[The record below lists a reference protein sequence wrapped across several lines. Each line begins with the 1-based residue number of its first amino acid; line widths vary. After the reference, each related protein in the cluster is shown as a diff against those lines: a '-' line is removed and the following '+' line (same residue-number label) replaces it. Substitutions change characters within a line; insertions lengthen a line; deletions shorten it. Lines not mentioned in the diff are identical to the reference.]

1 MHLRIIGSGDAFGSG
16 GRHNTC
22 FHLATAG
29 RSVLIDCGASAP
41 VALRAQGIDPN
52 TIDAVVLS
60 HLHGDHFGGVPFLM
74 LDGQFLSRRE
84 RPILFAGPPGTRDRI
99 NAAMEVFYPN
109 STKTKYRFPWSV
121 QEIAVGEPTDVLGL
135 KVTSTEVIHSSGAPS
150 TALRISDGKRTFA
163 YSGDTQWTDAL
174 LTVAAGADLFIVEC
188 YDYDRELTGHM
199 NWALLKQRLA
209 DFKARR
215 VMLTHMNPS
224 MLSRVEEARAAGV
237 LVAEDGLVLDL

>member
-1 MHLRIIGSGDAFGSG
+1 MRLTIIGSGDAFGSG

-22 FHLATAG
+22 FHLVAG
-29 RSVLIDCGASAP
+29 ERTVLVDCGASAP
-41 VALRAQGIDPN
+41 VALRAMKIDPN
-52 TIDAVVLS
+52 TIDAVILS

-84 RPILFAGPPGTRDRI
+84 RPLLFAGPPGTSDRI

-135 KVTSTEVIHSSGAPS
+135 KVTSAEVIHSSGAPS
-150 TALRISDGKRTFA
+150 TALRIGDGTKTFA

-174 LTVAAGADLFIVEC
+174 LTLAAGADLFIVEC

-199 NWALLKQRLA
+199 NWAFLKQRLP

-224 MLSRVEEARAAGV
+224 MLARVEEARAAGA

>member
-74 LDGQFLSRRE
+74 LDGQYLSRRE
-84 RPILFAGPPGTRDRI
+84 RPLLIAGPPGTTARI
-99 NAAMEVFYPN
+99 HAAMEVFYPN
-109 STKTKYRFPWSV
+109 STRTKYRFPWSV
-121 QEIAVGEPTDVLGL
+121 TEIPLGEPTDILGL
-135 KVTSTEVIHSSGAPS
+135 NVVSAEVIHSSGAPS
-150 TALRISDGKRTFA
+150 TALRVSDGEKTLA

-174 LTVAAGADLFIVEC
+174 LPIAAGAELFIVEC
-188 YDYDRELTGHM
+188 YDFERELTGHM
-199 NWALLKQRLA
+199 NWKTLEQRLPELT
-209 DFKARR
+209 ARR
-215 VMLTHMNPS
+215 VMVTHMNPS
-224 MLSRVEEARAAGV
+224 MLARLDEVRQSGV
-237 LVAEDGLVLDL
+237 LIAEDGLMLEV

>member
-1 MHLRIIGSGDAFGSG
+1 MRLTVIGSGDAFGSG

-22 FHLATAG
+22 FHLVAG
-29 RSVLIDCGASAP
+29 KRTMLVDCGASAP
-41 VALRAQGIDPN
+41 VALRALNIDPN
-52 TIDAVVLS
+52 TIDAVILS

-121 QEIAVGEPTDVLGL
+121 QEIAVGEPADVLGL

-150 TALRISDGKRTFA
+150 TALRIADGKKTFA

-174 LTVAAGADLFIVEC
+174 LAVAAGADLFIVEC

-199 NWALLKQRLA
+199 NWALLKQRLP

-224 MLSRVEEARAAGV
+224 MLARVEEARAAGV
-237 LVAEDGLVLDL
+237 LVAEDRLVLDL